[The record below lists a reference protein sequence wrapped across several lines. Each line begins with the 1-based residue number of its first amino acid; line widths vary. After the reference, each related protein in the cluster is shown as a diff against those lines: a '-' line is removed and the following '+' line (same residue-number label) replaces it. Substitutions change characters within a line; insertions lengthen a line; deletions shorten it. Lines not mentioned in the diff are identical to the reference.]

1 MRIVKET
8 NIDFMRGTFIAGLLS
23 AGLILVGFIS
33 MITNNGPKLSID
45 FKGGTMVAV
54 NFTEPVDINK
64 IRNSM
69 SDISIDGQKFDFS
82 KEEIK
87 HFGDESNVAIRLASL
102 KDEPPQFPQKVADII
117 ASVYPELVPEE
128 RNDFILSI
136 EKVGPKVGAE
146 LSGDAVLAIF
156 SALALILIYIS
167 IRFEFKYAV
176 GAIAALTHDVAI
188 TLGIF
193 SILGYEIS
201 LAVIA
206 AFLTI
211 VGYSLNDTIVIFDRV
226 RENVKGLKSISFRS
240 VINQSINESLS
251 RTIVTSVTT
260 FLVVLILFLVGG
272 EVIHSFAFA
281 MIVGVIV
288 GTYSSIFV
296 ASPVVIKMAKE
307 NSILNCP
314 D

>member
-1 MRIVKET
+1 
-8 NIDFMRGTFIAGLLS
+8 
-23 AGLILVGFIS
+23 
-33 MITNNGPKLSID
+33 
-45 FKGGTMVAV
+45 
-54 NFTEPVDINK
+54 
-64 IRNSM
+64 M
-69 SDISIDGQKFDFS
+69 SDISINGQKFDFS

-296 ASPVVIKMAKE
+296 ASPVVIKMSKE
-307 NSILNCP
+307 N
-314 D
+314 

>member
-1 MRIVKET
+1 MRIIKET

-69 SDISIDGQKFDFS
+69 SNISIDGQKFDFS

-296 ASPVVIKMAKE
+296 ASPVVIKMSKE
-307 NSILNCP
+307 N
-314 D
+314 